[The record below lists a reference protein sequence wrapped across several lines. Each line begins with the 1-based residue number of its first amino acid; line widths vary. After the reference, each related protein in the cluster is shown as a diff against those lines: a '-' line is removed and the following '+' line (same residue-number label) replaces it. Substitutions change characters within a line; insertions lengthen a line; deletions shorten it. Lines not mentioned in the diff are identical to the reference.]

1 MSPALYLIPSG
12 LGGTDMT
19 SILPEETLNVIRS
32 LTCFIV
38 EDEKSARAFLKGC
51 RITIPQADLRIS
63 VLDKH
68 DDQQDILPFLNP
80 LKDGH
85 SIGLLSEAGC
95 PAVADPGARVVSSAH
110 RSGIRVVPLIGPSSL
125 LLALMASGLEGQ
137 RFCFH
142 GYLPIDKSERSKKI
156 VRLEESAIARKET
169 QLFIE
174 APYRNNALL
183 ADLLQHLH
191 GETRLCIAA
200 DLTMPAQLI
209 RTLKVKEWKKQVPDL
224 HKRPAVFLIGA

>member
-1 MSPALYLIPSG
+1 MPA
-12 LGGTDMT
+12 
-19 SILPEETLNVIRS
+19 ILPEETLHIIRS
-32 LTCFIV
+32 LTFFIV

-51 RITIPQADLRIS
+51 RITASQADLRIS

-68 DDQQDILPFLNP
+68 DDRQDITPFLAP
-80 LKDGH
+80 IKDGQ

-110 RSGIRVVPLIGPSSL
+110 RAGIEVVPLIGPSSL

-142 GYLPIDKSERSKKI
+142 GYLPIDKSERIKKI
-156 VRLEESAIARKET
+156 ARLEESTIARKET
-169 QLFIE
+169 QIFIE

-183 ADLLQHLH
+183 ADLLQQLH
-191 GETRLCIAA
+191 GDMRLCIAA
-200 DLTMPAQLI
+200 DLTMPTQFI
-209 RTLKVKEWKKQVPDL
+209 RTLKVREWKKLVPEL
-224 HKRPAVFLIGA
+224 HKRPAVFLIGT